1 MHFNYYRLRWTYSKV
16 QAFQVHLWE
25 RDFNRSFYGAVF
37 FSKFMFL
44 LLILNWLRSKKKS
57 LTSEHVCLFQEAWLL
72 FHVLPVSF
80 SSSLFYVFQT
90 SPTNLLFSQP
100 WRPLILY
107 FNNSQ
112 CLLQASTLQTRIVV
126 LLVSSSK
133 IWRE

>member
-72 FHVLPVSF
+72 FHVLPFSF

-107 FNNSQ
+107 FHNSQ